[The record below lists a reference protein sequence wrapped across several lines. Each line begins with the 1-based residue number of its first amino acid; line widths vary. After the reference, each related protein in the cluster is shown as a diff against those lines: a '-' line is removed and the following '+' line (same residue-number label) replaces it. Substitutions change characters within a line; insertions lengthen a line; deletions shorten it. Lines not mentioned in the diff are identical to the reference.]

1 MGVKIRAINQPTRT
15 AKQFQGLRRNPCS
28 REPAVLRP
36 RAFSLTPRQHCKAF
50 AAKRKFFVKD
60 EAKPPRTGSRRYRE
74 RKRSFMKF
82 GNVSKG
88 LLLGLAL
95 LLATSVFAAS
105 NKGSMQLLDP
115 VTVSGKQLPAG
126 DYSVKW
132 DGSGPNVELNILK
145 GNKVVAT
152 TPARLI
158 DLNQKANNDA
168 AVVKSNDDGSRS
180 LAEIHFGGKKYGL
193 AIGQETA
200 MDGSGSSK

>member
-1 MGVKIRAINQPTRT
+1 
-15 AKQFQGLRRNPCS
+15 
-28 REPAVLRP
+28 
-36 RAFSLTPRQHCKAF
+36 
-50 AAKRKFFVKD
+50 
-60 EAKPPRTGSRRYRE
+60 
-74 RKRSFMKF
+74 MKF
-82 GNVSKG
+82 ANVSKG

-105 NKGSMQLLDP
+105 NKGSMELLNA

-132 DGSGPNVELNILK
+132 DGSGPNVELNILR

-158 DLNQKANNDA
+158 DLTRTASSNA

-180 LAEIHFGGKKYGL
+180 LAEIHFGGKKYAL

>member
-1 MGVKIRAINQPTRT
+1 
-15 AKQFQGLRRNPCS
+15 
-28 REPAVLRP
+28 
-36 RAFSLTPRQHCKAF
+36 
-50 AAKRKFFVKD
+50 
-60 EAKPPRTGSRRYRE
+60 
-74 RKRSFMKF
+74 MKF
-82 GNVSKG
+82 ANVSKG

-105 NKGSMQLLDP
+105 NKGSMQLMDP

-158 DLNQKANNDA
+158 DLSQKPNSDA

-180 LAEIHFGGKKYGL
+180 LTEIHFGGKKYAL

-200 MDGSGSSK
+200 SMDGSGRSNNSK